1 MTQVEA
7 KAKIAELE
15 EDYED
20 MKGQAEDAQDELKAR
35 PSIEVEVFKEVT
47 ITNSEI
53 GTDGMGELF
62 HAMSKCQGEFKAV
75 HKGAKAHKYDYAD
88 LQSVLEA
95 SMEITSKNG
104 IAVVQMNVSRI
115 VGKTLFVGVKTIL
128 GHESGGWISSEIYI
142 PTMKTKM
149 NTIVQMAGVNMTYL
163 RRYGIQAALGLATTD
178 NDGSDK

>member
-1 MTQVEA
+1 MNQKEA
-7 KAKIAELE
+7 LAKIAELE

-20 MKGQAEDAQDELKAR
+20 MKEQAEDAQEELKAR
-35 PSIEVEVFKEVT
+35 PSVEVEVYKEVT

-53 GTDGMGELF
+53 GITGMGELF
-62 HAMSKCQGEFKAV
+62 GAMAKCQSEFKAV
-75 HKGAKAHKYDYAD
+75 HKGAAAHKYNYAD
-88 LQSVLEA
+88 LESVLNA

-104 IAVVQMNVSRI
+104 IAVVQMNVSKI